1 MTNKGISVAVDIV
14 LLTIRDQ
21 ALQVLL
27 VRRGVPPF
35 AGRWAL
41 PGGFVEQDEDLA
53 GAARRELVEETG
65 ITAPAH
71 LEQLMTY
78 GDPARD
84 PRSRVVSVAY
94 IALLPDLP
102 VAAAG
107 TDAAEAR
114 YVPVSEAPPLPF
126 DHDTILGDAVE
137 RARSKLEYTSLATAF
152 CPTEFTVAQLRRV
165 YETVWGVTL
174 DPRNFHRKV
183 TGSTGFLEA
192 TGSTTNV
199 DGGRPAALFR
209 RGPATLLHPALL
221 RAED

>member
-1 MTNKGISVAVDIV
+1 MTNTQVSVAVDVV

-35 AGRWAL
+35 DGRWAL
-41 PGGFVEQDEDLA
+41 PGGFVEPSESLT
-53 GAARRELVEETG
+53 AAAERELGEETG
-65 ITAPAH
+65 VSAPAH

-94 IALLPDLP
+94 IALVPDLP
-102 VAAAG
+102 LAAG
-107 TDAAEAR
+107 GSDATEAR
-114 YVPVSEAPPLPF
+114 YLPVSDVPPLPF
-126 DHDTILGDAVE
+126 DHDQILGDAVE

-152 CPTEFTVAQLRRV
+152 CPPEFTVAQLRRV
-165 YETVWGVTL
+165 YETVWGVRL

-183 TGSTGFLEA
+183 TGAKGFLEP
-192 TGSTTNV
+192 TGTTTNV

-209 RGPATLLHPALL
+209 RGPAALLHPALL
-221 RAED
+221 RSEP

>member
-1 MTNKGISVAVDIV
+1 MTNIDISVAVDIV

-21 ALQVLL
+21 SLQVLL

-41 PGGFVEQDEDLA
+41 PGGFVEQDEDLVS
-53 GAARRELVEETG
+53 AARRELVEETG
-65 ITAPAH
+65 IAAPAH

-114 YVPVSEAPPLPF
+114 YVPVSQAPPLPF
-126 DHDTILGDAVE
+126 DHDTILRDAVE

-165 YETVWGVTL
+165 YETVWGVTV

-183 TGSTGFLEA
+183 TG
-192 TGSTTNV
+192 
-199 DGGRPAALFR
+199 AA
-209 RGPATLLHPALL
+209 
-221 RAED
+221 